1 MRWQKK
7 VKNKIDVNFLINSA
21 EEINLPSNSIDT
33 VLLTYTLCT
42 IPEPLDAL
50 DEIKRVLKSDGNIL
64 FCEHGTAPDLNV
76 QKWQNRINPLWGKL
90 FGGCN
95 INRDIPNLI
104 LESGL
109 KLISLIKCIFQA
121 LRKLLVTIIGVTPP
135 YKFMKNRPVVIG
147 IGCIQQK
154 GNFDDLDEALILMDK
169 AFKKAVD
176 DTTNKKIIDYINEI
190 QIPKGFWKY
199 RDPARWIAN
208 KNGIKSIETS
218 VTKIGILQQSLINS
232 VCNKINTGET
242 SAGVILGGESR
253 YKMLKASIENK
264 KYEESELTINPNRYI
279 KAPSDLNL
287 DIEKK
292 ELGEMAVGY
301 YAILESA
308 FRAKK
313 TKNFI

>member
-1 MRWQKK
+1 
-7 VKNKIDVNFLINSA
+7 
-21 EEINLPSNSIDT
+21 
-33 VLLTYTLCT
+33 
-42 IPEPLDAL
+42 
-50 DEIKRVLKSDGNIL
+50 
-64 FCEHGTAPDLNV
+64 
-76 QKWQNRINPLWGKL
+76 
-90 FGGCN
+90 
-95 INRDIPNLI
+95 
-104 LESGL
+104 
-109 KLISLIKCIFQA
+109 
-121 LRKLLVTIIGVTPP
+121 
-135 YKFMKNRPVVIG
+135 MKNRPVVIG

-176 DTTNKKIIDYINEI
+176 DTTNKKIINYIDEI

-232 VCNKINTGET
+232 VCNKINIGEI

-253 YKMLKASIENK
+253 YKMLKASKENK
-264 KYEESELTINPNRYI
+264 KYEETELTINPDRYI

-287 DIEKK
+287 DVEKK
-292 ELGEMAVGY
+292 ELSEMAVGY

-308 FRAKK
+308 FRAKTKK
-313 TKNFI
+313 TLS

>member
-1 MRWQKK
+1 
-7 VKNKIDVNFLINSA
+7 
-21 EEINLPSNSIDT
+21 
-33 VLLTYTLCT
+33 
-42 IPEPLDAL
+42 
-50 DEIKRVLKSDGNIL
+50 
-64 FCEHGTAPDLNV
+64 
-76 QKWQNRINPLWGKL
+76 
-90 FGGCN
+90 
-95 INRDIPNLI
+95 
-104 LESGL
+104 
-109 KLISLIKCIFQA
+109 
-121 LRKLLVTIIGVTPP
+121 
-135 YKFMKNRPVVIG
+135 MKNRPVVIG

-176 DTTNKKIIDYINEI
+176 DTTNKKIIDYIDEI
-190 QIPKGFWKY
+190 QIPKGYWKY

-232 VCNKINTGET
+232 VCNKIKIGEI

-253 YKMLKASIENK
+253 YKMLKASKENK
-264 KYEESELTINPNRYI
+264 KYEETELTINPDRYI

-308 FRAKK
+308 FRAKTKK
-313 TKNFI
+313 TLSEQSEFIANLYSHFSKIASNNEFGWIDEPLEKEEIKNCLLYTSPSPRD